1 MVMRQSCNT
10 CSREVV
16 TQLCSFAG
24 TCDVCAPAAGT
35 SFSEVDVTVLA
46 RSVVGAVHELNHR
59 NIQKDLESAVAQLE
73 VWPCPL
79 VNRP

>member
-1 MVMRQSCNT
+1 M
-10 CSREVV
+10 
-16 TQLCSFAG
+16 
-24 TCDVCAPAAGT
+24 CAPAAGT